1 MGRGKKRNA
10 DASRGARRT
19 TAPATRP
26 SQQRSRDR
34 PPSGALLERR
44 RLIAVGIVAL
54 AAVAVVLAVIS
65 AQRTTNAAPGGADA
79 AASSAAYAPPLRLTS
94 IDGKQ
99 VSLPA
104 GRPGMVMLSSSLCT
118 TCFLSVRDMGK
129 LKSRLGRR
137 VDAAFVSVDPGDSAA
152 TLADRRDSIGD
163 PPIPFAIDTS
173 GTLAT
178 QYRITTLGTVV
189 IYDAGGKIVERT
201 VEPTLNDLQAAFRR
215 VGVA

>member
-1 MGRGKKRNA
+1 MGRGKKRNT
-10 DASRGARRT
+10 DAS
-19 TAPATRP
+19 
-26 SQQRSRDR
+26 
-34 PPSGALLERR
+34 R
-44 RLIAVGIVAL
+44 RLIAVGVVAL
-54 AAVAVVLAVIS
+54 AAVTLMLVVIS

-79 AASSAAYAPPLRLTS
+79 AASSDAYAAPLRLTS
-94 IDGKQ
+94 IDGKP

-173 GTLAT
+173 GTLAA
-178 QYRITTLGTVV
+178 QYQITTLGTVV
-189 IYDAGGKIVERT
+189 IYDATGKIVERT
-201 VEPTLNDLQAAFRR
+201 VEPTLSDLQAAFRR
-215 VGVA
+215 VGVV